1 MKATRS
7 PYLLKI
13 STAVLILLFVISL
26 ASLTYGNY
34 RAGSGPADLATSA
47 LLLSIPLGLL
57 YFSIGLLVLAVEQ
70 HRALGQVSSRLNAF
84 LYWTPRVAGI
94 LITLFVAMF
103 SLDVFSE
110 PGSFWMQLGGFLI
123 HSLPAIAMGILLAL
137 AWRRP
142 VVGFVAFLLAA
153 IFFLRFVAGSFSI
166 VLLFSGPMAVIAAL
180 FWANWRW
187 HIPRRLSSMTKT
199 QDIR

>member
-1 MKATRS
+1 MNANRS

-13 STAVLILLFVISL
+13 STAVLILLFVLSL

-57 YFSIGLLVLAVEQ
+57 YFSIGLLILAVTQ
-70 HRALGQVSSRLNAF
+70 RRSQGQVSPRLNAF

-110 PGSFWMQLGGFLI
+110 KGSFWMLLGGFLI

-142 VVGFVAFLLAA
+142 VVGFGSFLLAA
-153 IFFLRFVAGSFSI
+153 IFFLRFVAGSFAI

-187 HIPRRLSSMTKT
+187 HIQRRPASEAKT
-199 QDIR
+199 QDN